1 MIRMCSLGVRWLLA
15 GEHKLLGAQHG
26 CFGVS
31 SVRFCVVRRCSD
43 GYRGALK
50 CGDGSGA
57 CQGPAAGP
65 RDCFRGAACTL
76 PGGPDRCRSF
86 TGDGADGVAAASGS
100 EGIKSGN
107 RAAASMVTRHL
118 KDRTA
123 ISWNPTNGNMVLAGQ
138 LLHIKG
144 AGRDLGIGWRYNS
157 LNDAR
162 PTLSVGASEAAVT
175 VGADLSVTYT
185 APDGGTYRFAKSGP
199 TVWTMPPGLNATITS
214 STSTAVSIRFN
225 DTGYSNDYVKVGS
238 VFRLV
243 SENDQNAAAP
253 NKITYTYNAA
263 GLLTTINDTIG
274 GRPVT
279 FSYDDPNNPEQ
290 PSRIHDDAEVRDIW
304 FEYNGPGGA
313 MSEITDANGEV

>member
-1 MIRMCSLGVRWLLA
+1 MAARGSLLSGFVLSAVVLTGIAAPSSAVTAAAPAKVQPPGRTPISAEQRAPSREVRTGA
-15 GEHKLLGAQHG
+15 VPLLGMAPM
-26 CFGVS
+26 V
-31 SVRFCVVRRCSD
+31 
-43 GYRGALK
+43 
-50 CGDGSGA
+50 
-57 CQGPAAGP
+57 
-65 RDCFRGAACTL
+65 L
-76 PGGPDRCRSF
+76 PP
-86 TGDGADGVAAASGS
+86 ASGS
-100 EGIKSGN
+100 DGIKSGN
-107 RAAASMVTRHL
+107 RAAASMVTRQL
-118 KDRTA
+118 TDRTA

-162 PTLSVGASEAAVT
+162 PTLSVGATEAAVT

-225 DTGYSNDYVKVGS
+225 DTGYSNDYAKVGS

-253 NKITYTYNAA
+253 NKITYTYDAA
-263 GLLTTINDTIG
+263 GLLSTINDTIG
-274 GRPVT
+274 GRPVS
-279 FSYDDPNNPEQ
+279 FL
-290 PSRIHDDAEVRDIW
+290 
-304 FEYNGPGGA
+304 
-313 MSEITDANGEV
+313 